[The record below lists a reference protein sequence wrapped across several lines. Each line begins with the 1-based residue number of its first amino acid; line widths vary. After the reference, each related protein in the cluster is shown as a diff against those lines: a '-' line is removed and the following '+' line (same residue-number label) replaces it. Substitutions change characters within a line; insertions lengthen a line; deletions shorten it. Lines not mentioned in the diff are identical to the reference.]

1 MCRFMRAT
9 AIIEYPRNAPTVN
22 ARPTLRTFLSS
33 VRAIIERRNT
43 IMRNI
48 EGRRALRI
56 PRAIIEN
63 VTPVNSVTWL
73 RESSGI
79 SAAVIRI
86 ASETCMATT

>member
-1 MCRFMRAT
+1 
-9 AIIEYPRNAPTVN
+9 
-22 ARPTLRTFLSS
+22 
-33 VRAIIERRNT
+33 
-43 IMRNI
+43 MRNI
-48 EGRRALRI
+48 DGRRALRI

-86 ASETCMATT
+86 ASEIVILIT